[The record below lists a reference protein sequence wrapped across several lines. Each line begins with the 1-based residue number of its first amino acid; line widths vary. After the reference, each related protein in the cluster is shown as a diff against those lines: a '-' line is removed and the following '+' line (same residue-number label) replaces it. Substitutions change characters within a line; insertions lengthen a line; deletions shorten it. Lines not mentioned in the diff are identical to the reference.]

1 MEALQSALRHWRQRD
16 ALPDEDLIALARKRD
31 DGAVRALVKRHNRR
45 LFRVARGVVRD
56 DNEAEDIVQETYVR
70 AFTGLDRFRGDAAFS
85 TWLTRIALN
94 EAYGRLRRKRATV
107 DVANIDGVGDADGGQ
122 VIMFPLSPGQP
133 SPETETGREQVRRIL
148 ERAVDRLPE
157 PFRMVFILRDIE
169 GLSTDDAA
177 ALLATKPETVKTRL
191 FRARRLM
198 RAEIEKAL
206 SPNFSEVF
214 PFAGQRCA
222 RMADRV
228 IERLQIAGL

>member
-1 MEALQSALRHWRQRD
+1 
-16 ALPDEDLIALARKRD
+16 
-31 DGAVRALVKRHNRR
+31 
-45 LFRVARGVVRD
+45 
-56 DNEAEDIVQETYVR
+56 
-70 AFTGLDRFRGDAAFS
+70 
-85 TWLTRIALN
+85 
-94 EAYGRLRRKRATV
+94 
-107 DVANIDGVGDADGGQ
+107 
-122 VIMFPLSPGQP
+122 MFPLSAGQP
-133 SPETETGREQVRRIL
+133 SPEAATGREQVRRIL

-177 ALLATKPETVKTRL
+177 ALLAIKPETAKTRL

-228 IERLQIAGL
+228 IERLRAAGR